1 VLFAEGKAV
10 DIDKLC
16 REFGCDRELLRKI
29 LGSRESIDLSKG
41 LVSDE
46 AFWSWVQSQIP
57 QGCEAATIAKERHDG
72 YVLDEDILA
81 LIEQLNGKCRLIA
94 FSGNNERPAVHI

>member
-1 VLFAEGKAV
+1 
-10 DIDKLC
+10 
-16 REFGCDRELLRKI
+16 
-29 LGSRESIDLSKG
+29 
-41 LVSDE
+41 
-46 AFWSWVQSQIP
+46 VQSQIP
-57 QGCEAATIAKERHDG
+57 QGCEATTIAKEWHDG